1 MTAVPVVLSPEPFSR
16 AVEYMEAPAGQT
28 VRAML
33 LEAVSAE
40 KIALDALSRA
50 VLYVDGVAIPRDEAL
65 DRVLADGETVNIVVE
80 PMGGG
85 GGGGGKDVGQIL
97 LTIAVIAVSTW
108 IGGPTGPLKA
118 WPVIAR
124 VAAAAAVQ
132 VAGSMAIEAIFKP
145 GQQAQVEAADRYAL
159 QGASNQYRQ
168 WQPFPMALGEVIAA
182 PDFVAKT
189 FTQNEGDE
197 QWIYGILGLHY
208 GPCEVSEERIGDTL
222 ISSMG
227 PQDVRIVR
235 HLTPGPRT
243 FSLYPNDVE
252 QLDLSEKFDEGVEIV
267 RVAPQEGQR
276 FDFDLYFPGGLH
288 WRDDK
293 ARYNVEQNDI
303 DVSWRPVN
311 EDGEATGAWSSNTRW
326 TFRSSTYDPLR
337 LTRTISLPLGR
348 YEFRLKKLNK
358 PADQGNKRVDDMYWT
373 AIKAVAF
380 RKPLTDETLSII
392 EFAVRATAITQGTL
406 ATITCRIK
414 PIMETWN
421 GSTWGPPQPTS
432 NPAAIAR
439 WLLTGPAP
447 AKPMLPI
454 QADARLRAWS
464 QLCDQ
469 YGWTSNIYLTEDRKQ
484 DAALALLEQSGRAS
498 LFWDGTQVA
507 ASPWV
512 EKPAP
517 RQMFAGDNLRDHS
530 WQIVYPDEVHA
541 LRIEFQNIER
551 RGEPDELYVYAD
563 GYAEQAD
570 ASKGIQAANLVEAMR
585 LEGQRT
591 MAQAYKDGRW
601 ALGMRL
607 HQRRVDTWSTGFDNL
622 ACSYGDRV
630 RLAWSRVDGG
640 DSMRVRC
647 RRWAGALVSGLRLTQ
662 PVEMVAGVDYAV
674 DMRLKSGV
682 VTNVPVVTTPGVT
695 REVQFQTPRGADFT
709 AAADDLVV
717 FGVPGRITEDVEV
730 IGIEPGEDL
739 TARITGMRYVAPL
752 LMAGET
758 GPIPPLQTRLTGD
771 RQKDPPQPTLLG
783 MQVSADGVRV
793 GFSMPPWKGAPISG
807 FAVRW
812 RTAPE
817 AGETVSWAPLPG
829 LPANAMTLTTPPL
842 REAPRALS
850 GAETTRV
857 QIEIVAATADGRT
870 SPALIVTA
878 QEDVVPTPL
887 PGDWTITPFSV
898 APDGSRQLGFN
909 VEGRVS
915 VDEIKRVLIE
925 WGPSANG
932 PWKAAYDGP
941 PVEGVVRTTITV
953 DAPGQYWFP
962 ISHWSAQ
969 GVPGGRLVYG
979 PDTVEGQI
987 AGDTAAVAGYP
998 ASDLLK
1004 DVQNVETLA
1013 GQTRDAV
1020 ADLEQVYGDTVSA
1033 AASAASAIQQA
1044 AIATQ
1049 AKADAIIAEG
1059 GALAARADSIA
1070 ARADAIL
1077 AAGSA
1082 ADRASEANEERIKA
1096 ETARGLAETYRNQSA
1111 ASATTATGA
1120 ASTATEQAGLA
1131 ATARGEAQGFAG
1143 SALDYRNQA
1152 SGFVSAAEAAAAV
1165 STTQKLEAVAALNA
1179 MGRQNIVA
1187 RENVST
1193 PADVFTV
1200 TTGGVSGWGFS
1211 MVGSGGV
1218 VLREI
1223 KVGPLKKNTAYSVSF
1238 LARRTAGTASLP
1250 IVIDLFPDSLPQTDI
1265 DVSSSSWSR
1274 YTWQNIIS
1282 SSDDMT
1288 LTNVSLRF
1296 FRTLPAGNAFEITD
1310 IKLEEGAT
1318 ATAYTPSPKDAATSA
1333 KASAQSASQAFASET
1348 AAGQQAATATQER
1361 IDAQTARGQAE
1372 GFRNQSAA
1380 SATTAT
1386 GAAATATEQA
1396 GLAATARG
1404 EAQGFAGA
1412 ALDYRNQASGFVTDA
1427 EAAAAVSTTQK
1438 LEAVAALNAMG
1449 RQNIVARERVTTPAD
1464 VFTVT
1469 TGGVSGWGFSMVGS
1483 GGGVAV
1489 ARDIKVGP
1497 LKKNTA
1503 YSVSFLARRGGV
1515 DPVPLNVDLFPDS
1528 LPQTAFNVTSE
1539 NWSRFTWEGVTSASD
1554 DMALAT
1560 VSLRFFATM
1569 PAGNAFEIT
1578 DIKLEEGATATA
1590 YTPSPKDAATSAK
1603 ASAQSASQAFAS
1615 QTLAGESAGASETAK
1630 LAAQTARGQAEGF
1643 KNQAVQAYQDAQG
1656 QASIATTQAGLASG
1670 SANLAGDK
1678 AQAASDSASLA
1689 STKAD
1694 AAGVSAQAAEVSK
1707 LQASSSYDA
1716 AAQLLYQQFPPTL
1729 APDSRGSY
1737 EGYGSIVGPNNWP
1750 TPYIS
1755 QELAGTITYREFRH
1769 KRRIPKL
1776 AGKRY
1781 RFECWVYTYATNVRF
1796 SVHRHDYPNQTG
1808 TAGSRYRGQMP
1819 AAPTGSPNIKPPTQ
1833 TFTLVAGEFEVL
1845 SDDQAFLAP
1854 YLAAESDNGQPNNGL
1869 FHIGGIAITDIT
1881 SEKKATTAAEA
1892 AVIQAS
1898 SAATFAGQSE
1908 DWAKASKE
1916 QAILASGSAGNAK
1929 TYRDESA
1936 TARDGSVIAS
1946 SSASLSATASDTAR
1960 DLSEKARDKALEHR
1974 NAASTQAGIAEDKAA
1989 EASASASAA
1998 SISASLAASTSAVR
2012 GNLLPNGG
2020 MERGLEGISGP
2031 NLYVSNDSWGP
2042 AVRVAPT
2049 GNWTYT
2055 VDWAP
2060 VNIFAGATY
2069 TVSGDALLFADSG
2082 QRYFD
2087 MIWLNSAGNVVGDS
2101 GQKPMGPGDYSNDR
2115 ARINAMAW
2123 TEQAP
2128 SNAVKVVVRAVFE
2141 GVVNPT
2147 AMGARRVKLELG
2159 NAPATAYTADATV
2172 GALSAGLN
2180 ITAGVAADVQSRLAS
2195 ARFEVIAAA
2204 GGAPAQLLIRADTSG
2219 SLARMVASSIG
2230 FANVVGGQVI
2240 EAMKLIGGNVFI
2252 TGKLYIGGS
2261 PGSGVGYILLDG
2273 PNMRIDVV
2281 DENSVLR
2288 MRIGKLD

>member
-85 GGGGGKDVGQIL
+85 GGGGKNVGQTL
-97 LTIAVIAVSTW
+97 LSIAVIAVSAW
-108 IGGPTGPLKA
+108 VGNPSGPMWALGEFGRSA
-118 WPVIAR
+118 W
-124 VAAAAAVQ
+124 AAAVL
-132 VAGSMAIEAIFKP
+132 VGGSAAVQALFRP
-145 GQQAQVEAADRYAL
+145 GQQAQADAADRYAL

-168 WQPFPMALGEVIAA
+168 WQPFPLALGEVIAA

-469 YGWTSNIYLTEDRKQ
+469 YGWTSNVYLTDDRKQ
-484 DAALALLEQSGRAS
+484 DAVLALLEQSGRAS

-570 ASKGIQAANLVEAMR
+570 ASKGVQAANLVEAMR

-662 PVEMVAGVDYAV
+662 PVEMVAGVEYAV

-682 VTNVPVVTTPGVT
+682 VTNVPILNVPGVT
-695 REVQFQTPRGADFT
+695 REVQFQTPRSADFT

-730 IGIEPGEDL
+730 IGIEPGDDL

-771 RQKDPPQPTLLG
+771 RQKNPPQPTLLG
-783 MQVSADGVRV
+783 VQVSTDGVRV
-793 GFSMPPWKGAPISG
+793 GFSMPPWKGSPISG

-857 QIEIVAATADGRT
+857 QIEILAVTADGRT

-887 PGDWTITPFSV
+887 PGDWTITPFSI
-898 APDGSRQLGFN
+898 APDGSRQLGFD
-909 VEGRVS
+909 VEGRVGA
-915 VDEIKRVLIE
+915 DQIKRVLIE

-941 PVEGVVRTTITV
+941 PVEGLVRTTITV

-979 PDTVEGQI
+979 PEAVEGQI
-987 AGDTAAVAGYP
+987 AGDVSPNAPSLQALDQ
-998 ASDLLK
+998 SI
-1004 DVQNVETLA
+1004 
-1013 GQTRDAV
+1013 RDAFGEDIGNVQGDLDAAEALIQSQGNEIV
-1020 ADLEQVYGDTVSA
+1020 AARGGQPSLGARIVQVNKLREDGDGA
-1033 AASAASAIQQA
+1033 NASAITLVSNEVMTARQGQPTLSARVSQVDQA
-1044 AIATQ
+1044 RINGDVANAEVIASQGSEIVAARQGSASMAARLTQIDQARLIGDQAIATSVDEVEARTDQ
-1049 AKADAIIAEG
+1049 TEAAIIAVNKAVSDEATARASAIDQVTARTTLRGNLVPNSTGAQGMSGWTGSAWAANAGSDVSGPHFYNNTLTQNLVSGYIEG
-1059 GALAARADSIA
+1059 IAGGQAYTLQADIRLAATTGTVRGLIEWFSPSASLGFSPVAFTANAGRLFGGVPLSGQVTAPSTATRARVLFNPQSITGLVSMAVRRIKLEWGAPPATGWTDEATVSSLSASVTSQSLAIIDLTTQQALARFELAAQAAGGLPALFRLVSSSLGSYGALIAPVVALLNNIPGGDPLVVMEARNGKAFFARAVSVDHPTEN
-1070 ARADAIL
+1070 ARLIVGPTAGGTILWFGTKSFDAD
-1077 AAGSA
+1077 
-1082 ADRASEANEERIKA
+1082 
-1096 ETARGLAETYRNQSA
+1096 
-1111 ASATTATGA
+1111 TATRTNARWAFGTDLRVYYGGSELGGGSPSTVLVFQSGAGAGTVSRSLNIGA
-1120 ASTATEQAGLA
+1120 ASKLS
-1131 ATARGEAQGFAG
+1131 FAG
-1143 SALDYRNQA
+1143 SLEGGSLATNEPLYARLTLTA
-1152 SGFVSAAEAAAAV
+1152 SA
-1165 STTQKLEAVAALNA
+1165 
-1179 MGRQNIVA
+1179 
-1187 RENVST
+1187 
-1193 PADVFTV
+1193 
-1200 TTGGVSGWGFS
+1200 GGQSQ
-1211 MVGSGGV
+1211 MVGTCDV
-1218 VLREI
+1218 VLE
-1223 KVGPLKKNTAYSVSF
+1223 PN
-1238 LARRTAGTASLP
+1238 GTQLP
-1250 IVIDLFPDSLPQTDI
+1250 GG
-1265 DVSSSSWSR
+1265 SW
-1274 YTWQNIIS
+1274 
-1282 SSDDMT
+1282 
-1288 LTNVSLRF
+1288 
-1296 FRTLPAGNAFEITD
+1296 A
-1310 IKLEEGAT
+1310 
-1318 ATAYTPSPKDAATSA
+1318 
-1333 KASAQSASQAFASET
+1333 AQSAGSGTFS
-1348 AAGQQAATATQER
+1348 
-1361 IDAQTARGQAE
+1361 AR
-1372 GFRNQSAA
+1372 S
-1380 SATTAT
+1380 TIT
-1386 GAAATATEQA
+1386 GTPVTY
-1396 GLAATARG
+1396 
-1404 EAQGFAGA
+1404 
-1412 ALDYRNQASGFVTDA
+1412 ALSVT
-1427 EAAAAVSTTQK
+1427 
-1438 LEAVAALNAMG
+1438 
-1449 RQNIVARERVTTPAD
+1449 R
-1464 VFTVT
+1464 
-1469 TGGVSGWGFSMVGS
+1469 TGGANFGS
-1483 GGGVAV
+1483 
-1489 ARDIKVGP
+1489 
-1497 LKKNTA
+1497 
-1503 YSVSFLARRGGV
+1503 
-1515 DPVPLNVDLFPDS
+1515 
-1528 LPQTAFNVTSE
+1528 Q
-1539 NWSRFTWEGVTSASD
+1539 
-1554 DMALAT
+1554 
-1560 VSLRFFATM
+1560 
-1569 PAGNAFEIT
+1569 
-1578 DIKLEEGATATA
+1578 
-1590 YTPSPKDAATSAK
+1590 
-1603 ASAQSASQAFAS
+1603 
-1615 QTLAGESAGASETAK
+1615 
-1630 LAAQTARGQAEGF
+1630 
-1643 KNQAVQAYQDAQG
+1643 
-1656 QASIATTQAGLASG
+1656 
-1670 SANLAGDK
+1670 
-1678 AQAASDSASLA
+1678 
-1689 STKAD
+1689 
-1694 AAGVSAQAAEVSK
+1694 
-1707 LQASSSYDA
+1707 
-1716 AAQLLYQQFPPTL
+1716 
-1729 APDSRGSY
+1729 
-1737 EGYGSIVGPNNWP
+1737 
-1750 TPYIS
+1750 
-1755 QELAGTITYREFRH
+1755 
-1769 KRRIPKL
+1769 
-1776 AGKRY
+1776 
-1781 RFECWVYTYATNVRF
+1781 
-1796 SVHRHDYPNQTG
+1796 
-1808 TAGSRYRGQMP
+1808 
-1819 AAPTGSPNIKPPTQ
+1819 
-1833 TFTLVAGEFEVL
+1833 
-1845 SDDQAFLAP
+1845 
-1854 YLAAESDNGQPNNGL
+1854 
-1869 FHIGGIAITDIT
+1869 
-1881 SEKKATTAAEA
+1881 
-1892 AVIQAS
+1892 
-1898 SAATFAGQSE
+1898 
-1908 DWAKASKE
+1908 
-1916 QAILASGSAGNAK
+1916 
-1929 TYRDESA
+1929 
-1936 TARDGSVIAS
+1936 GSVIS
-1946 SSASLSATASDTAR
+1946 GELT
-1960 DLSEKARDKALEHR
+1960 
-1974 NAASTQAGIAEDKAA
+1974 I
-1989 EASASASAA
+1989 
-1998 SISASLAASTSAVR
+1998 
-2012 GNLLPNGG
+2012 LP
-2020 MERGLEGISGP
+2020 L
-2031 NLYVSNDSWGP
+2031 
-2042 AVRVAPT
+2042 T
-2049 GNWTYT
+2049 
-2055 VDWAP
+2055 
-2060 VNIFAGATY
+2060 
-2069 TVSGDALLFADSG
+2069 
-2082 QRYFD
+2082 
-2087 MIWLNSAGNVVGDS
+2087 
-2101 GQKPMGPGDYSNDR
+2101 
-2115 ARINAMAW
+2115 
-2123 TEQAP
+2123 
-2128 SNAVKVVVRAVFE
+2128 
-2141 GVVNPT
+2141 
-2147 AMGARRVKLELG
+2147 
-2159 NAPATAYTADATV
+2159 
-2172 GALSAGLN
+2172 
-2180 ITAGVAADVQSRLAS
+2180 
-2195 ARFEVIAAA
+2195 
-2204 GGAPAQLLIRADTSG
+2204 
-2219 SLARMVASSIG
+2219 
-2230 FANVVGGQVI
+2230 
-2240 EAMKLIGGNVFI
+2240 
-2252 TGKLYIGGS
+2252 
-2261 PGSGVGYILLDG
+2261 
-2273 PNMRIDVV
+2273 
-2281 DENSVLR
+2281 
-2288 MRIGKLD
+2288 